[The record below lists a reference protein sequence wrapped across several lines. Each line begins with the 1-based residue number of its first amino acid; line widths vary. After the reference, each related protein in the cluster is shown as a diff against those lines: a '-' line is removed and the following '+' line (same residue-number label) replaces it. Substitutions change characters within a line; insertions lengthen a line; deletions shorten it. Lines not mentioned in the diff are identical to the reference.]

1 MQTETTAEAR
11 PLLWTREEPEWVV
24 WVLVIVALVVGW
36 FLKGAF
42 QYQMGVFTDPD
53 SGLTFQ
59 YPADWFLESNQAQIG
74 DEGVILTVSDAQSES
89 AFSTAF
95 SVRVKTVKEETTAA
109 DQAEL
114 WILQRGEGLTK
125 YRVLGKEPSQ
135 VAGQE
140 AVTIDYGYVEDP
152 LRSSALSVSLP
163 VVVRA
168 VDVVFLRDKQVYILT
183 FASDQLAF
191 DKEKKTLERLLN
203 SVSFK

>member
-1 MQTETTAEAR
+1 MQTETTAKAR

-42 QYQMGVFTDPD
+42 QYQTEVFTDPD
-53 SGLTFQ
+53 SGLTFR
-59 YPADWFLESNQAQIG
+59 YPASWFLESNQAQIG
-74 DEGVILTVSDAQSES
+74 DEGVILTVSDAHSES
-89 AFSTAF
+89 AFNTTF
-95 SVRVKTVKEETTAA
+95 SVRIKKVEEETTAV

-125 YRVLGKEPSQ
+125 YRVLSKELSQ

-152 LRSSALSVSLP
+152 LRSSAMSVSLP

-168 VDVVFLRDKQVYILT
+168 VDVVLVRDNQVYVLT
-183 FASDQLAF
+183 FAADQLVF
-191 DKEKKTLERLLN
+191 DEASKTLERLLN
-203 SVSFK
+203 SLSFK

>member
-11 PLLWTREEPEWVV
+11 TLLWTREEPEWVV

-36 FLKGAF
+36 FLKGTF
-42 QYQMGVFTDPD
+42 QYQMEVFTDPD
-53 SGLTFQ
+53 TGLTFR
-59 YPADWFLESNQAQIG
+59 YPASWFLESNQAQIG
-74 DEGVILTVSDAQSES
+74 DEGVILTVSDAHSES
-89 AFSTAF
+89 AFNTAF
-95 SVRVKTVKEETTAA
+95 SVRLKAVEEETTAV
-109 DQAEL
+109 DQAEI
-114 WILQRGEGLTK
+114 WIMRRGEELTR
-125 YRVLGKEPSQ
+125 YRVLSKELSQ

-168 VDVVFLRDKQVYILT
+168 VDVVFIRDGKVYTLT
-183 FASDQLAF
+183 FASDQLVF
-191 DKEKKTLERLLN
+191 DEEKKTLERLLN

>member
-42 QYQMGVFTDPD
+42 QYQMEVFTDPD
-53 SGLTFQ
+53 TGLTFR
-59 YPADWFLESNQAQIG
+59 YPASWFLESNQAQIG
-74 DEGVILTVSDAQSES
+74 DEGVILTVSDAHSES
-89 AFSTAF
+89 AFNTAF
-95 SVRVKTVKEETTAA
+95 SVRLKAVEEETTAV
-109 DQAEL
+109 DQAEI
-114 WILQRGEGLTK
+114 WIMRRGEELTK
-125 YRVLGKEPSQ
+125 YRVLSKELSQ

-168 VDVVFLRDKQVYILT
+168 VDVVFIRDGKVYTLT
-183 FASDQLAF
+183 FTSDQLVF
-191 DKEKKTLERLLN
+191 DEEKKTLERLLN

>member
-42 QYQMGVFTDPD
+42 QYQMEVFTDPD
-53 SGLTFQ
+53 RGLTFQ
-59 YPADWFLESNQAQIG
+59 HPANWFLESNQAQIG

-89 AFSTAF
+89 AFNTTF
-95 SVRVKTVKEETTAA
+95 SVRVKAVEENATAVE
-109 DQAEL
+109 QAEL
-114 WILQRGEGLTK
+114 WIIRRGEELTK
-125 YRVLGKEPSQ
+125 YRVLSKELSQ

-168 VDVVFLRDKQVYILT
+168 VDVLFIRDNQAYVLT
-183 FASDQLAF
+183 FAADQLVF
-191 DKEKKTLERLLN
+191 DKEKKTLDRLLN
-203 SVSFK
+203 SVRFK

>member
-24 WVLVIVALVVGW
+24 WVLVIVALVAGW

-42 QYQMGVFTDPD
+42 QYQMDVFTDPD
-53 SGLTFQ
+53 TGLTFR
-59 YPADWFLESNQAQIG
+59 YPASWFLESNQAQIG
-74 DEGVILTVSDAQSES
+74 DEGVILTVSDAHSES
-89 AFSTAF
+89 AFNTAF
-95 SVRVKTVKEETTAA
+95 SVRLKAVEEETTAV
-109 DQAEL
+109 DQAEM
-114 WILQRGEGLTK
+114 WIMRRGEELTK
-125 YRVLGKEPSQ
+125 YRVLSKELSQ

-152 LRSSALSVSLP
+152 LRSSALRGSLP

-168 VDVVFLRDKQVYILT
+168 VDVVFIRDSKVYTLT
-183 FASDQLAF
+183 FASDQLVF
-191 DKEKKTLERLLN
+191 DGEKKTLERLLN